1 MIKLKN
7 LGWKL
12 DKDLEA
18 QWDEVA
24 DRAKIE
30 IERAVKAG
38 NSWSPEL
45 EECCDLHIKIVK
57 QQVRRNTWRFVG
69 ISIVVLFVA
78 FALTMWVNH
87 LLR

>member
-1 MIKLKN
+1 MIKLKQF
-7 LGWKL
+7 GWKL
-12 DKDLEA
+12 DEDLEA
-18 QWDEVA
+18 QWNEVA
-24 DRAKIE
+24 ARAKVE

-38 NSWSPEL
+38 NNWSPEL

-57 QQVRRNTWRFVG
+57 KQVNRNTWRFVG
-69 ISIVVLFVA
+69 ISIIVLFVA